1 MGADRPPT
9 RAVSRPDVESFFSDL
24 HRGALRRRGF
34 RKTRHR
40 FRRVRDG
47 YVEHVVF
54 DGSAWN
60 APTGPWRFHLGLA
73 LELPDLPTRSAGWGA
88 ANARGRVHDVVP
100 EAPDAFDLTP
110 ESREALL
117 RDLPPL
123 VDAATAALGALVPAA
138 REWARM
144 GRHAD
149 LHSLASGRPPPPP
162 PPPA

>member
-1 MGADRPPT
+1 MGAGGPAA
-9 RAVSRPDVESFFSDL
+9 RAVSRSDVESFFSDL
-24 HRGALRRRGF
+24 HRSALRRRGF

-40 FRRVRDG
+40 FRRVREG

-60 APTGPWRFHLGLA
+60 APTGPWRFHLDLA
-73 LELPDLPTRSAGWGA
+73 IELPDLPTRSAGWGA
-88 ANARGRVHDVVP
+88 ANARGRVRDVLP
-100 EAPDAFDLTP
+100 TAPDAFDLTP
-110 ESREALL
+110 ESRETLL
-117 RDLPPL
+117 RDLPVL

-144 GRHAD
+144 GRPAD
-149 LHSLASGRPPPPP
+149 LRSLASGTPPPP